1 MNTLNN
7 SVQGQGLEC
16 VKELDLNIW
25 RIISYANVNSPYA
38 NVNSLDEDDESFTEA
53 HETILVPIEDLMRD
67 SIENLVRRFSECYLH
82 DYIDDR
88 FDDYFK

>member
-1 MNTLNN
+1 MNN

-25 RIISYANVNSPYA
+25 SIISYANVN
-38 NVNSLDEDDESFTEA
+38 NLDEDDESFTEA
-53 HETILVPIEDLMRD
+53 HDTILVPIEDLMRD
-67 SIENLVRRFSECYLH
+67 SIENHVRRFSECYLH

>member
-25 RIISYANVNSPYA
+25 RIISYANVNS
-38 NVNSLDEDDESFTEA
+38 LDEDDESFTEA
-53 HETILVPIEDLMRD
+53 HDTILVPIEDLMRD

>member
-25 RIISYANVNSPYA
+25 SIISYANVN
-38 NVNSLDEDDESFTEA
+38 NLDEDDESFTEA
-53 HETILVPIEDLMRD
+53 HDTILVPIEDLMRD
-67 SIENLVRRFSECYLH
+67 SIENHVRRFSECYLH